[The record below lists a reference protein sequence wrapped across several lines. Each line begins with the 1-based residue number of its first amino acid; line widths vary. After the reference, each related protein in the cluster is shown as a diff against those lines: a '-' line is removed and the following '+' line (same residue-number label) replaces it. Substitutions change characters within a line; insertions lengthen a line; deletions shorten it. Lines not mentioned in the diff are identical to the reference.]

1 MSKIPPLNVQFELA
15 MLWRTLSVLKSI
27 DVPSVILFYQKLI
40 PNLKI
45 MPQLSLSA
53 YWGKNSLVDMHS
65 GSGDIGLD
73 GMREGKS
80 SEVIMAT
87 SLLNIAEL
95 DYLRH
100 EETIDSNHD
109 PLQVMQNLYSTAAMF
124 ILHNLSSSTVGRDVL
139 LSACLNMAV
148 KSGRISLLLHFVL
161 MVLSL
166 HESYHEIDIDA
177 GCIQDIIGFIQ
188 AMESNRQSYLKE
200 EEEVKQPINTKSN
213 NNKNSKLPFH
223 KASTALSS
231 TSPPPLR
238 PSSASSPEA
247 LHDDILTVQED
258 PLSNIKS
265 TSSTSHSTTAA
276 VDFVDHIHARNGRF
290 SRASPGVIKSN
301 GILLSFGKADH
312 GNKQ

>member
-53 YWGKNSLVDMHS
+53 YWGNNSLVDMHS

-80 SEVIMAT
+80 SEVNIAT

-124 ILHNLSSSTVGRDVL
+124 ILHNLSSSTFGRDVL

-166 HESYHEIDIDA
+166 HESYHEIDIDTD
-177 GCIQDIIGFIQ
+177 CIQDIVGFIQ
-188 AMESNRQSYLKE
+188 AMESNRQSYLKEEE

-223 KASTALSS
+223 KSSTALSS

-238 PSSASSPEA
+238 SSSASSPEA

-258 PLSNIKS
+258 PLSSIKS
-265 TSSTSHSTTAA
+265 TSSSTTAA

-290 SRASPGVIKSN
+290 SRANPGIMKSN

-312 GNKQ
+312 GNN

>member
-1 MSKIPPLNVQFELA
+1 

-40 PNLKI
+40 PNLMI

-124 ILHNLSSSTVGRDVL
+124 ILHNLSSSTSGRDVL

-177 GCIQDIIGFIQ
+177 GCIQEIIGFIQ
-188 AMESNRQSYLKE
+188 AMEINRQIYLKE
-200 EEEVKQPINTKSN
+200 EEEEEVKHPNNTKSN
-213 NNKNSKLPFH
+213 NNKNSKLSLH

-231 TSPPPLR
+231 TSTPPL
-238 PSSASSPEA
+238 SSSSPEA
-247 LHDDILTVQED
+247 QHDDTLTVQED
-258 PLSNIKS
+258 PLTNIKS
-265 TSSTSHSTTAA
+265 TSSTSHSSSAA
-276 VDFVDHIHARNGRF
+276 VDFVDHIHARNGRL
-290 SRASPGVIKSN
+290 SRASPGIMNSN

-312 GNKQ
+312 GNK

>member
-27 DVPSVILFYQKLI
+27 DVPSVVLFYHKLI

-65 GSGDIGLD
+65 GNGDIGMD
-73 GMREGKS
+73 GIREGKA
-80 SEVIMAT
+80 SEAIMAT

-124 ILHNLSSSTVGRDVL
+124 ILHNSSSSTCGRDVL

-166 HESYHEIDIDA
+166 HESYHDIDIDA
-177 GCIQDIIGFIQ
+177 GCIQDIIEFIQ
-188 AMESNRQSYLKE
+188 AMGSNRKRSLKE
-200 EEEVKQPINTKSN
+200 EEEEVKHTSNSKSN
-213 NNKNSKLPFH
+213 NSNSKLQIH
-223 KASTALSS
+223 KS
-231 TSPPPLR
+231 
-238 PSSASSPEA
+238 SSPET
-247 LHDDILTVQED
+247 LRPFSSSPEVVHDDSLTVLED
-258 PLSNIKS
+258 PLTIIKS
-265 TSSTSHSTTAA
+265 TSSTSHSTTSAAA
-276 VDFVDHIHARNGRF
+276 VDFVDHIHARNGRL
-290 SRASPGVIKSN
+290 SRVSPAGVMKSN

-312 GNKQ
+312 GN

>member
-27 DVPSVILFYQKLI
+27 DVPSVVLFYQKLI

-65 GSGDIGLD
+65 GNGDIGMD
-73 GMREGKS
+73 GIREGKA
-80 SEVIMAT
+80 SEAIMAT

-124 ILHNLSSSTVGRDVL
+124 ILHNSSSSTSGRDVL

-166 HESYHEIDIDA
+166 HESYHDIDIDA
-177 GCIQDIIGFIQ
+177 RCIQDIIEFIQ
-188 AMESNRQSYLKE
+188 AMGEDKRSLKE
-200 EEEVKQPINTKSN
+200 EEEVKHTSNTKSN
-213 NNKNSKLPFH
+213 NSNSKLQIH
-223 KASTALSS
+223 KSS
-231 TSPPPLR
+231 
-238 PSSASSPEA
+238 SSP
-247 LHDDILTVQED
+247 L
-258 PLSNIKS
+258 
-265 TSSTSHSTTAA
+265 
-276 VDFVDHIHARNGRF
+276 
-290 SRASPGVIKSN
+290 
-301 GILLSFGKADH
+301 
-312 GNKQ
+312 